1 MTWKRDRDSAHWS
14 MSEPHNLDVTSSNPA
29 APIRIE
35 NFHKVCKI
43 CLHTQNLKT
52 AIRAALIKF
61 QAYRE

>member
-1 MTWKRDRDSAHWS
+1 

-35 NFHKVCKI
+35 IFIKYAKFVCIHK
-43 CLHTQNLKT
+43 NLKT

>member
-1 MTWKRDRDSAHWS
+1 

-35 NFHKVCKI
+35 IFIKYAKI

-52 AIRAALIKF
+52 AIRAALINF